1 MNLFFRRTVAP
12 LAALACFALAQDAQ
26 NVFGPE
32 QRKLLA
38 ASFEE
43 VWTTVRDKHYDPS
56 LGGLDWQKVYDEFKP
71 RIDAAESMDA
81 GRAIMNEM
89 LGRLKQTHIGVIPA
103 SAYRDLSEGGERGGG
118 TFTPGMDVRV
128 LEGKAIV
135 TRVEAGSPASKA
147 GVRPGWEI
155 LRADGRE
162 ALLGIKRVEE
172 LYSKSTQKDLM
183 GSRVILSYVNGA
195 PSQAT
200 EIEFH
205 DGKEAKAI
213 KLDRAEPRGAKVKY
227 GEMPASY
234 FWVETNFRDD
244 GIRVI
249 QFNFWF
255 NPEAVAKAFSE
266 IMADADKAKG
276 FIIDLRG
283 NPGGI
288 GGMAMGAA
296 GWFTSQSGLKLG
308 TMAMRGTTLNFVVF
322 PRPNATNAPVAIL
335 IDGCSASTSEIF
347 AGGMQDLKR
356 ARIFGTRTAGAAL
369 PSTFTRLPNGDGFQY
384 IVANY
389 ISQGGKP
396 LEGLGVEPDE
406 TVRLTQQGLLAGKDE
421 VMDRAIEWIKWGIMD
436 KRHQ

>member
-1 MNLFFRRTVAP
+1 MNLFLRRAVAP
-12 LAALACFALAQDAQ
+12 LTALACFALAQDAQ
-26 NVFGPE
+26 NSFGPE
-32 QRKLLA
+32 QKKLLTE
-38 ASFEE
+38 SFEE
-43 VWTTVRDKHYDPS
+43 VWTTVRDKHYDPT
-56 LGGLDWQKVYDEFKP
+56 LGGLDWQKVYEEFKP

-89 LGRLKQTHIGVIPA
+89 LGHLKQTHIGVIPA
-103 SAYRDLSEGGERGGG
+103 SAYRDLNEGGERGAVAY
-118 TFTPGMDVRV
+118 TPGMDIRI

-135 TRVEAGSPASKA
+135 IRVEAGSPASTA
-147 GVRPGWEI
+147 GVKPGWEI
-155 LRADGRE
+155 LKADGRE
-162 ALLGIKRVEE
+162 ASLGIKHVEE

-183 GSRVILSYVNGA
+183 GSRVILNAINGA
-195 PSQAT
+195 PSHAT

-205 DGKEAKAI
+205 DGKEVRAI
-213 KLDRAEPRGAKVKY
+213 KLDRVEPRGSKVKY
-227 GEMPASY
+227 GEMPPSY
-234 FWVETNFRDD
+234 FWVETNFRND

-266 IMADADKAKG
+266 IMANADKAKG
-276 FIIDLRG
+276 FVIDLRG

-335 IDGCSASTSEIF
+335 VDGCSASTSEIF

-369 PSTFTRLPNGDGFQY
+369 PSTFVRLPNGDGFQY

-406 TVRLTQQGLLAGKDE
+406 VVRLTRQGLLAGKDE
-421 VMDRAIEWIKWGIMD
+421 VMDRAIDWIKSG
-436 KRHQ
+436 KLGK